1 MPQRNLLALFVTL
14 FAFCVFT
21 WMVWKFWQGQPSVN
35 KSIKQAS
42 LLLSQGDLAGAE
54 VALKKAIE
62 IEPKSSRAHLRLGS
76 LYLKRGQRE
85 LALEHLQKAEKLSP
99 EDVSIVNN
107 LGTLYDQMGQ
117 YQRAIEQ
124 FDRAIALMPGEA
136 GSYNNLAWLRATCPD
151 GAFRDAAQAVR
162 LARKACQLTGWNDF
176 STLDTLAT
184 AYAAQAN
191 WSEAVKWQQK
201 AIEFAPPAQQTDLK
215 RRLEAFEKK
224 NKGPAGKAEQ

>member
-1 MPQRNLLALFVTL
+1 MPQRNLLALLVTL

-42 LLLSQGDLAGAE
+42 LLLSQGDFSGAE
-54 VALKKAIE
+54 MALKKAIE

-76 LYLKRGQRE
+76 LYLKRGQRKM
-85 LALEHLQKAEKLSP
+85 ALEHLQRAEELSP

-151 GAFRDAAQAVR
+151 AQFRNGEQAIK
-162 LARKACQLTGWNDF
+162 LARKACELTGWNDF

-184 AYAAQAN
+184 AYAATGN
-191 WSEAVKWQQK
+191 WKEAMKWQEK
-201 AIEFAPPAQQTDLK
+201 AIEFSPPTQKNDLK
-215 RRLEAFEKK
+215 RRLEAFKQEMFS
-224 NKGPAGKAEQ
+224 PTQPSS